1 MMRLKMFF
9 KRAAVLGVCLLL
21 ALSAFLFRQVNAE
34 EHGGDTSLSR
44 FEHAR
49 IGVQTGTSFDKMVK
63 KNMPDAK
70 VAYFNTKAD
79 LVAALT
85 GRKIDAFAIDE
96 PAAQIVTQEYSEVTW
111 LPDYLDTY
119 SFALAF
125 PKTKKGEALRNQC
138 NDFLHQL
145 PDGTLDMLAS
155 KWFGEDEAA
164 KTMPDCKHRLR
175 YGYRGHEL
183 RRDTAFGTIREV
195 RLFRSRHQHHT

>member
-1 MMRLKMFF
+1 MRLKMFF

-85 GRKIDAFAIDE
+85 GRKNTGI
-96 PAAQIVTQEYSEVTW
+96 Q
-111 LPDYLDTY
+111 
-119 SFALAF
+119 
-125 PKTKKGEALRNQC
+125 
-138 NDFLHQL
+138 
-145 PDGTLDMLAS
+145 
-155 KWFGEDEAA
+155 
-164 KTMPDCKHRLR
+164 
-175 YGYRGHEL
+175 
-183 RRDTAFGTIREV
+183 
-195 RLFRSRHQHHT
+195 